1 MRTAAPRDRLYEL
14 RTKVEQDTAEA
25 LRAWA
30 EEWEVSE
37 YEAYRRIVYFGLAA
51 LAALHANTPLAIK
64 TAHAVAKGTPS
75 AEDPVCRGFDLDK
88 AKEERG
94 AELQCTKKP
103 VTATVRGK
111 DKVLI

>member
-14 RTKVEQDTAEA
+14 RTKVEKDTADA
-25 LRAWA
+25 LREWA

-75 AEDPVCRGFDLDK
+75 AEDEVCRGFDLDK
-88 AKEERG
+88 AREDARARLK
-94 AELQCTKKP
+94 Q
-103 VTATVRGK
+103 
-111 DKVLI
+111 